1 MNPSGEDL
9 AKIISAAA
17 EAEASPLPQELTA
30 DVSPDLGID
39 LEEHRLQFQ
48 INCLN
53 QDLQELKD
61 THGLRVSYT
70 GRIFWLVVA
79 WLACVVACVVLSG
92 FQLWGFRLPESVLI
106 AFITSTTVNVVGL
119 FVLVAKWMFPSGRD
133 AADGAALHSRA
144 ASLQKSK
151 PTEVN

>member
-92 FQLWGFRLPESVLI
+92 F
-106 AFITSTTVNVVGL
+106 
-119 FVLVAKWMFPSGRD
+119 
-133 AADGAALHSRA
+133 
-144 ASLQKSK
+144 
-151 PTEVN
+151 